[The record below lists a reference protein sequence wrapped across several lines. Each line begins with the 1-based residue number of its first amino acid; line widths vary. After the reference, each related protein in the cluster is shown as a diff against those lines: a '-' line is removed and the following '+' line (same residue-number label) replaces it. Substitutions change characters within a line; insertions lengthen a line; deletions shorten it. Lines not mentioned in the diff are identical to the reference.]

1 FADGIAQPA
10 VDGVPTMVHRGT
22 DTIHPGIIL
31 LRRPGD
37 NLEKKRP
44 SWALDGS
51 FLAFRKLKQN
61 VPEFQ
66 RFLDV
71 AAKNNGLTPEL
82 LGAKL
87 VGRWKSGML
96 SVLKI
101 PRVRSDVIYL
111 HRSPC

>member
-1 FADGIAQPA
+1 MIQADLRHSFGFADGIAQPA
-10 VDGVPTMVHRGT
+10 VDGVPTVVHRGT
-22 DTIHPGIIL
+22 ETIHQGIIL
-31 LRRPGD
+31 VGRGGD
-37 NLEKKRP
+37 TLKDQRP

-66 RFLDV
+66 KFLDV
-71 AAKNNGLTPEL
+71 EAVNTGLSSEL

-96 SVLKI
+96 THPI
-101 PRVRSDVIYL
+101 P
-111 HRSPC
+111 